1 MVYNYSNT
9 TTSPLNV
16 NYELPPY
23 LYAIDLNYIVIKEVM
38 KSTSI
43 VAVWVTS
50 IALLLTLVAVTVPLA
65 HAQMTLDITK
75 AAGDKPYGGEKL
87 GTVLIVPKEHM
98 VWVTANMS
106 APPGNGKVFEGWF
119 VDDGGSGYKLSLG
132 EFSKNGTLNFQQ
144 QMVNPYTYTQF
155 IVTEEPFE
163 DADPNAAGATGGTQ
177 LQTPFGR

>member
-1 MVYNYSNT
+1 MASRFEFEERLCSYS
-9 TTSPLNV
+9 
-16 NYELPPY
+16 
-23 LYAIDLNYIVIKEVM
+23 YAIDLNYIAIIKLM

-43 VAVWVTS
+43 VAVGVTS

-75 AAGDKPYGGEKL
+75 AGGDKPYGGEKL
-87 GTVLIVPKEHM
+87 GTVLIVPKEHL

-106 APPGNGKVFEGWF
+106 APPADGKVFEGWF

-132 EFSKNGTLNFQQ
+132 EFAKNGTLTFKE

-163 DADPNAAGATGGTQ
+163 DPDPNAAAATGGTQ

>member
-1 MVYNYSNT
+1 
-9 TTSPLNV
+9 
-16 NYELPPY
+16 
-23 LYAIDLNYIVIKEVM
+23 LYAIDLNYIVIKEIM

-75 AAGDKPYGGEKL
+75 AGGDKPYGGEKL
-87 GTVLIVPKEHM
+87 GTVLITPKEHT
-98 VWVTANMS
+98 VWVRANMS
-106 APPGNGKVFEGWF
+106 APPADGKVYEGWF

-132 EFSKNGTLNFQQ
+132 EFSKNGTLTFKE

-163 DADPNAAGATGGTQ
+163 DADPNAAAATGGTQ